1 MLDYKNI
8 IIKRYALNLSFRELA
23 EEFGASRSGVNDFIR
38 AFEKCDKL
46 SYPLPEG
53 ITNYAIAELV
63 YGHAPGSNSRSSE
76 YEQPDYE
83 WVFRQMNDR
92 KNMTL
97 VYLWNRYKK
106 DCDSKETKPYQYRQ
120 FCDLYSKWCEDNY
133 ETIHIQA
140 VAGQKME
147 VDFAGKTFEL
157 TDKLTG
163 ENTKI
168 VVFVSVLPYSQY
180 IYAEGMTSLAEP
192 QWIKVNNHAL
202 NYFGGVPAI
211 VVCDNCKQAV
221 ITNKDWIDPDLNKDY
236 AEWAEHNHTVI
247 LPAKVRKP
255 KYKSS
260 VENAVGILEKGI
272 FHDLEEH
279 RYFSL
284 DQFNRDLLK
293 KVDALNHENFKKKD
307 VSRYDLWEEERH
319 ELMPLPSKPYQYLER
334 RTAKVSGDF
343 HVRFD
348 NAYYSVDKAYLH
360 KSVMITASADTVN
373 IYSLKGE
380 LIVSWRRATHRG
392 EWLTDPNHLPD
403 SYKQMSEWNA
413 TYFIK
418 KAMTVGPNTVKVIQ
432 TVLKS
437 REHEVQTYR
446 LCLGILNFTKK
457 YSKLALEDCCKIA
470 VETNHMSYSFI
481 KNSIA
486 AVADEIGTAG
496 FNTKLNEERNKGA
509 FVMNPHAG
517 DIERLL
523 SKSMKLAG
531 KEDVEHD

>member
-1 MLDYKNI
+1 M
-8 IIKRYALNLSFRELA
+8 
-23 EEFGASRSGVNDFIR
+23 
-38 AFEKCDKL
+38 
-46 SYPLPEG
+46 
-53 ITNYAIAELV
+53 
-63 YGHAPGSNSRSSE
+63 
-76 YEQPDYE
+76 
-83 WVFRQMNDR
+83 
-92 KNMTL
+92 
-97 VYLWNRYKK
+97 
-106 DCDSKETKPYQYRQ
+106 
-120 FCDLYSKWCEDNY
+120 
-133 ETIHIQA
+133 A
-140 VAGQKME
+140 V
-147 VDFAGKTFEL
+147 
-157 TDKLTG
+157 
-163 ENTKI
+163 
-168 VVFVSVLPYSQY
+168 
-180 IYAEGMTSLAEP
+180 
-192 QWIKVNNHAL
+192 
-202 NYFGGVPAI
+202 
-211 VVCDNCKQAV
+211 
-221 ITNKDWIDPDLNKDY
+221 
-236 AEWAEHNHTVI
+236 TVI

-260 VENAVGILEKGI
+260 VENAVGILEKGL

-284 DQFNRDLLK
+284 EQFNRDLLK

-307 VSRYDLWEEERH
+307 ISRYDLWEEERH
-319 ELMPLPSKPYQYLER
+319 ELMPLPSEPYQYLER

-348 NAYYSVDKAYLH
+348 NAYYSVDKTYLH

-380 LIVSWRRATHRG
+380 LIVSWRRASHRG
-392 EWLTDPNHLPD
+392 EWLTDPAHLPD

-432 TVLKS
+432 AILKS

-531 KEDVEHD
+531 KEDLEDD